1 MQHGHLL
8 EQIIAD
14 FNSQFFMNDFV
25 FLNPKYLREKNE
37 KELCDLLLVLNDEAI
52 VISVKGT
59 DGEPKSESRLLS
71 WLTKKTWKGSNQ
83 AKGGIT
89 WLSRVPTAARNL
101 WDEEVMF
108 KPGSLRPICGVT
120 VLDCSQK
127 PFGSIEYDMRV
138 PESDIPLHVLSV
150 NDFLNVIKWL
160 GSIADVYKYFS
171 RRASVLSVVTG
182 INQEQPILAYYTL
195 RSNTLEGLSMDDQ
208 EELCMMH
215 NLYLIEN
222 LENFEER
229 DKYANYV
236 NSIVQALHERHP
248 SIESYM
254 PPELMH
260 RIEPLDKR
268 QSYREMGAMLNALP
282 ISIKVHI
289 GRRLEKMIKE
299 VSVAGKAGCFAIK
312 PLAGKSVFVFG
323 CFSKLSR
330 TERVRQLHAMV
341 PAALYQH
348 KVRNGVGV
356 AIDAD
361 NSRTGFDLMLI
372 RDQSGFTEA
381 DKRIGAYLFPNTE
394 ETLVA
399 DSFGQARVHQV
410 PKS

>member
-1 MQHGHLL
+1 
-8 EQIIAD
+8 
-14 FNSQFFMNDFV
+14 
-25 FLNPKYLREKNE
+25 
-37 KELCDLLLVLNDEAI
+37 
-52 VISVKGT
+52 
-59 DGEPKSESRLLS
+59 
-71 WLTKKTWKGSNQ
+71 
-83 AKGGIT
+83 
-89 WLSRVPTAARNL
+89 
-101 WDEEVMF
+101 
-108 KPGSLRPICGVT
+108 
-120 VLDCSQK
+120 
-127 PFGSIEYDMRV
+127 
-138 PESDIPLHVLSV
+138 
-150 NDFLNVIKWL
+150 
-160 GSIADVYKYFS
+160 
-171 RRASVLSVVTG
+171 
-182 INQEQPILAYYTL
+182 
-195 RSNTLEGLSMDDQ
+195 
-208 EELCMMH
+208 
-215 NLYLIEN
+215 
-222 LENFEER
+222 
-229 DKYANYV
+229 
-236 NSIVQALHERHP
+236 
-248 SIESYM
+248 
-254 PPELMH
+254 
-260 RIEPLDKR
+260 
-268 QSYREMGAMLNALP
+268 MLNALP

>member
-59 DGEPKSESRLLS
+59 DGEPKSESRLSS

-83 AKGGIT
+83 AKGGIN
-89 WLSRVPTAARNL
+89 WLSRVATTARNL
-101 WDEEVMF
+101 WDEEVTF
-108 KPGSLRPICGVT
+108 NSGRLRALCGVT

-127 PFGSIEYDMRV
+127 PFGLIEYDMRV
-138 PESDIPLHVLSV
+138 PDSEIPLHVLSV
-150 NDFLNVIKWL
+150 NDFLNVVKWL

-171 RRASVLSVVTG
+171 RRARVLSVLTG

-195 RSNTLEGLSMDDQ
+195 RSKALEGFSMDDQ
-208 EELCMMH
+208 EELCVMH
-215 NLYLIEN
+215 NFHLIEN
-222 LENFEER
+222 LENYEER
-229 DKYANYV
+229 DKYANYL
-236 NSIVQALHERHP
+236 NSVVQALHERHP

-254 PPELMH
+254 PAELLN
-260 RIEPLDKR
+260 RIEPLEKR
-268 QSYREMGAMLNALP
+268 ESYREMGAMLNALP
-282 ISIKVHI
+282 LSIKVHI
-289 GRRLEKMIKE
+289 GRRLETMIEE
-299 VSVAGKAGCFAIK
+299 VSRLKKAGCFAIK
-312 PLAGKSVFVFG
+312 PLLDESVFVFG
-323 CFSKLSR
+323 CFSSLSR

-341 PAALYQH
+341 PAALHQH
-348 KVRNGVGV
+348 KVRKGVGV

-361 NSRTGFDLMLI
+361 NPQTGFDLMLV
-372 RDQSGFTEA
+372 RDQVAFTEA

-394 ETLVA
+394 EPLVA
-399 DSFGQARVHQV
+399 DAFGQTRVYT
-410 PKS
+410 PPE